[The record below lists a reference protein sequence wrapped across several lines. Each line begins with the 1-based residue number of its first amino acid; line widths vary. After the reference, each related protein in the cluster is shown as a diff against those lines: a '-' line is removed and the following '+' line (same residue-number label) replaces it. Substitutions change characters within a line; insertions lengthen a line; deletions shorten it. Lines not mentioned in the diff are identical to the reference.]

1 MKFHAKLANFFAN
14 LPLKILQNLPFFH
27 NLSEA
32 LITCE
37 RAPVLNN
44 PSSKRPTNRRFF
56 TVFFTVDFNLPSWMG
71 FKLIQHRMITVLK
84 HHVDFVLSSKYLQ

>member
-1 MKFHAKLANFFAN
+1 MT
-14 LPLKILQNLPFFH
+14 FFH
-27 NLSEA
+27 NLSET
-32 LITCE
+32 LITRE